1 MGTLRPRPDGH
12 ELWVEPDDRPPVFAV
27 GEAQDRLPRGE
38 AVLDDP
44 VDRAADQ
51 LVGPRRPEACRDG
64 NHAIREPRLLPLP
77 QRLEGPASNRDL
89 AAMEEIGRASCR
101 ERVCQYV

>member
-51 LVGPRRPEACRDG
+51 LVGPRRPAACRDG
-64 NHAIREPRLLPLP
+64 NHAIRETRLLPLP
-77 QRLEGPASNRDL
+77 QRLEAPASNRDL
-89 AAMEEIGRASCR
+89 ADMRPN
-101 ERVCQYV
+101 ERRGGKEWVRT